1 MIQPELDNE
10 ELELILNTLSS
21 FAKRRLDLD
30 TRLGNDHND
39 HCPEDLIREMLGPDV
54 GIHLAFIPTAYGGL
68 GGGAKAIFRISE
80 SVAGIDL
87 GIATSLLG
95 VSLGTDPLRVGA
107 TEQQKKRWMTRV
119 AEEGLVVA
127 YAVTEPSAGSDLAHI
142 KTKAKPVIE
151 NGQTV
156 AYEISGNKQ
165 FITNGGIADFYTVL
179 AIAPGGPS
187 FFVVEKGT
195 EGLTPGPH
203 EIKHGIRASNT
214 TPLSLDN
221 VRVPADHLI
230 GGVEGQGLTQAAKV
244 FGYTR
249 VMVAAFGLGCGV
261 AALNK
266 AVEYGKER
274 FQGGSLLCEKPGW
287 THKLIVPH
295 AVALEAARAH
305 IEFVADCLDQ
315 GEEDLAVDGAVAKL
329 TATEA
334 GNAAAEA
341 AIQAHGGYGYINAYE
356 VEKLK
361 RDVRITC
368 IYEGTSE
375 ICQRTIA
382 QDRWRLHLLSKG
394 DHFRKLAREMD
405 ELETKSPDCGARM
418 TARATEALAEIMEVC
433 RLARLTRNQHVLFC
447 LGLLIANVEVAATFS
462 RKVAKGDPD
471 TSRLPVSALAA
482 MSRLWSR
489 RVAQQVASDGLALI
503 AGCSPSGNGA
513 LTGESLRSFEKDI
526 KLHDIHDG
534 MAGMLGDL
542 GEVTRAL
549 YTD

>member
-10 ELELILNTLSS
+10 DLELILNTLSS

-30 TRLGNDHND
+30 TRLDNDHND

-80 SVAGIDL
+80 NVAGIDL

-107 TEQQKKRWMTRV
+107 TEEQKQRWMTRV

-142 KTKAKPVIE
+142 KTKALPVIE
-151 NGQTV
+151 NGQTI

-165 FITNGGIADFYTVL
+165 FITNGGIAYFYTFL

-187 FFVVEKGT
+187 FFIVEKDT

-221 VRVPADHLI
+221 VRVPADYLI

-261 AALNK
+261 SALNK
-266 AVEYGKER
+266 AVDYGRER

-305 IEFVADCLDQ
+305 IEFVADRLDQ
-315 GEEDLAVDGAVAKL
+315 GLEDLAVDGAVAKL

-394 DHFRKLAREMD
+394 DHFKKLAREMD
-405 ELETKSPDCGARM
+405 ELEMDSPDCGARM
-418 TARATEALAEIMEVC
+418 TARAAEALAEILEVC
-433 RLARLTRNQHVLFC
+433 RQARLTRNQHVLFS
-447 LGLLIANVEVAATFS
+447 LGLLISHVEVAATFA
-462 RKVAKGDPD
+462 RKSAKGEPD
-471 TSRLPVSALAA
+471 TSRLAATTLSA

-489 RVAQQVASDGLALI
+489 RVAQEVASDGLALI

-513 LTGESLRSFEKDI
+513 LTGEALRSFEKSI

-542 GEVTRAL
+542 GDVARAL